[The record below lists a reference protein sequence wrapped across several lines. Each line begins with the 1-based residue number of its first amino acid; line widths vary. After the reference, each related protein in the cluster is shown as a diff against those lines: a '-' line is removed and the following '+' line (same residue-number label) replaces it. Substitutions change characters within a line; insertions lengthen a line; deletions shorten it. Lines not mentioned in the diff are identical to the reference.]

1 MPPSKLLPFAC
12 WLLQPQRPLSRVDCV
27 PFEAIV
33 VNVRGALGPTAPCGG
48 APGAW
53 PRLAG
58 GGTRGLW
65 RARARGPPVFAS
77 LTVGGGN
84 APLPLAAL

>member
-1 MPPSKLLPFAC
+1 MAPSKHLPFTC
-12 WLLQPQRPLSRVDCV
+12 CLLQPQRPLSRVGCV
-27 PFEAIV
+27 PFEAVV
-33 VNVRGALGPTAPCGG
+33 VNVRAAHGPAAPCGG
-48 APGAW
+48 ALDAW
-53 PRLAG
+53 PRLVG

-65 RARARGPPVFAS
+65 RARVRGPRAFAS